1 MLIIYVFIAKR
12 SGCLPIYFIGLDKQI
27 EISGDIFYQF
37 SIIGSQA
44 TLQKPA

>member
-1 MLIIYVFIAKR
+1 MLITYVFIAKR
-12 SGCLPIYFIGLDKQI
+12 SGCLPMCLVGLDKQI